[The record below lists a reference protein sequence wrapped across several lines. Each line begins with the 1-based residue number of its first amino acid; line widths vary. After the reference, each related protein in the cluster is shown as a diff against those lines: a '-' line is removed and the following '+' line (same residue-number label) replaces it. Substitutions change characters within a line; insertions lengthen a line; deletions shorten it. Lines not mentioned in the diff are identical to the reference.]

1 MTVQPAPGAASP
13 TQMTWWQRSA
23 RALRHPQYRRYFL
36 AQVPLVIGS
45 WIHSIALGWLM
56 WQLSASPWLLG
67 ILAVCDLGP
76 TFLLGPIT
84 GTIID
89 RSDPRRVLLITQAC
103 FIILVTLLAIL
114 TLTGMVTIPI
124 MIVLT
129 LLLGI
134 NAAFDSPARQALVG
148 ELVPAEDLRN
158 AIALNSMLFNVARL
172 IGPAVG
178 GAIVALFG
186 EGWCFVLKALAYLP
200 ALYVMAT
207 LTLPPRVAA
216 LRDSFFVQ
224 MREGFAFVRRHDEAG
239 RILLLVGTC
248 SFISVPYFS
257 FLPALADEMLRAD
270 ASAAG
275 LLMSITGIGAVA
287 AAITLTLH
295 DDLRPMRIWP
305 IWSSVL
311 LGLAQIGIGL
321 SGLFWLT
328 ALLALPMGFAILS
341 QNLAS
346 NTLLQHFA
354 PSGFRGRIMAMYSMM
369 MLGTVPLGSLVAG
382 AIGDRFGMPV
392 TFIGGGALCVL
403 VALLLAFTRQPPRRA
418 SGHVPPVAPI
428 HPVEHEVPLP

>member
-1 MTVQPAPGAASP
+1 MGSTPPAK
-13 TQMTWWQRSA
+13 MTWWQRAA
-23 RALRHPQYRRYFL
+23 RALKHEQYRRYFL
-36 AQVPLVIGS
+36 AQIPLVIGS

-89 RSDPRRVLLITQAC
+89 RSNPRRVLLITQLC
-103 FIILVTLLAIL
+103 FITLVTILAAL
-114 TLTGMVTIPI
+114 TLTGAVTIEI

-129 LLLGI
+129 LALGI
-134 NAAFDSPARQALVG
+134 TAAFDSPARQALVG

-186 EGWCFVLKALAYLP
+186 EGWCFVLKALAYIP
-200 ALYVMAT
+200 A
-207 LTLPPRVAA
+207 
-216 LRDSFFVQ
+216 FFVILSLRPPQREATTRENFFAQ
-224 MREGFAFVRRHDEAG
+224 MRDGFAFVRTHDEAG

-257 FLPALADEMLRAD
+257 FLPALASQMLGAD
-270 ASAAG
+270 ASVAG
-275 LLMSITGIGAVA
+275 MLMSITGIGAVA
-287 AAITLTLH
+287 AAITLTLL
-295 DDLRPMRIWP
+295 DDLKIMRIWP
-305 IWSSVL
+305 VWSSVL

-321 SGLFWLT
+321 SGALWLT

-341 QNLAS
+341 QNLSS

-354 PSGFRGRIMAMYSMM
+354 PPGFRGRIMAMYSMM

-392 TFIGGGALCVL
+392 TFIGGGVLCVV
-403 VALLLAFTRQPPRRA
+403 VALLLAFKPRLPL
-418 SGHVPPVAPI
+418 SGKGRVPPIPTI

>member
-1 MTVQPAPGAASP
+1 MTSQPAVGQAPQPGI
-13 TQMTWWQRSA
+13 TWWQRAA
-23 RALRHPQYRRYFL
+23 RALRHQQYRRYFY

-56 WQLSASPWLLG
+56 WRLSASPWLLG

-76 TFLLGPIT
+76 TFLLGPLT

-89 RSDPRRVLLITQAC
+89 RSNPRRVLLITQLC
-103 FIILVTLLAIL
+103 FLALVTLLA
-114 TLTGMVTIPI
+114 
-124 MIVLT
+124 VLT
-129 LLLGI
+129 LSNAVTIEIMIALTLALGI
-134 NAAFDSPARQALVG
+134 TAAFDSPARQTLVA

-178 GAIVALFG
+178 GSIVALFG
-186 EGWCFVLKALAYLP
+186 EGWCFVLKALAYIP
-200 ALYVMAT
+200 A
-207 LTLPPRVAA
+207 
-216 LRDSFFVQ
+216 FFVLLSLRLPQREATRREHFFTQ
-224 MREGFAFVRRHDEAG
+224 MRDGISFVRSHEEAG

-257 FLPALADEMLRAD
+257 FLPALASQMLGAD
-270 ASAAG
+270 ASGAG
-275 LLMSITGIGAVA
+275 MLMSITGIGAVA
-287 AAITLTLH
+287 AAITLTLL
-295 DDLRPMRIWP
+295 DDLKLMRIWP
-305 IWSSVL
+305 VWSTAL

-321 SGLFWLT
+321 SGVLWLS

-354 PSGFRGRIMAMYSMM
+354 PPGFRGRIMAMYSMM
-369 MLGTVPLGSLVAG
+369 MLGTVPLGSLAAG

-392 TFIGGGALCVL
+392 TFIGGGLLGVA
-403 VALLLAFTRQPPRRA
+403 VALLLAFKPRRPPA
-418 SGHVPPVAPI
+418 GKGHLPPIPTV

>member
-1 MTVQPAPGAASP
+1 
-13 TQMTWWQRSA
+13 MTWWQRSA
-23 RALRHPQYRRYFL
+23 RALRHQQYRRYFL

-89 RSDPRRVLLITQAC
+89 RSSPRHVLLVTQLC
-103 FIILVTLLAIL
+103 FIVVVTLLAVL
-114 TLTGMVTIPI
+114 TLTGMVTIFI

-129 LLLGI
+129 LMLGI
-134 NAAFDSPARQALVG
+134 NTAFDSPARQALVG
-148 ELVPAEDLRN
+148 ELVPADDLRN
-158 AIALNSMLFNVARL
+158 AIALNSMLFNIARL
-172 IGPAVG
+172 IGPAIG
-178 GAIVALFG
+178 GSIVALFG

-200 ALYVMAT
+200 AFYVMLT
-207 LTLPPRVAA
+207 LKLPPRLAA
-216 LRDSFFVQ
+216 KRDSFFLQ
-224 MREGFAFVRRHDEAG
+224 MREGFAFVRRHNEAG

-257 FLPALADEMLRAD
+257 FLPALADEMLGAD

-275 LLMSITGIGAVA
+275 VLMSITGIGAVA
-287 AAITLTLH
+287 AAVTLTLR
-295 DDLRPMRIWP
+295 DDLRLMRIWP
-305 IWSSVL
+305 AWSSVL
-311 LGLAQIGIGL
+311 LGLTQIGIGF
-321 SGLFWLT
+321 SGMFWLT

-354 PSGFRGRIMAMYSMM
+354 PPGFRGRIMAMYSMM

-392 TFIGGGALCVL
+392 TFIGGGILCVL
-403 VALLLAFTRQPPRRA
+403 IALLLALPPRRPIPA
-418 SGHVPPVAPI
+418 AGHVAPVAPVY
-428 HPVEHEVPLP
+428 PVEHEVPLP

>member
-1 MTVQPAPGAASP
+1 MTSQPAEGLAPQP
-13 TQMTWWQRSA
+13 RMTWWQRAA
-23 RALRHPQYRRYFL
+23 RALRHQQYRRYFY
-36 AQVPLVIGS
+36 AQIPLVIGS

-56 WQLSASPWLLG
+56 WKLSASPWLLG

-89 RSDPRRVLLITQAC
+89 RSNPRRMLLITQLC
-103 FIILVTLLAIL
+103 FLALVTLLAVL
-114 TLTGMVTIPI
+114 TLTGAVTIEI
-124 MIVLT
+124 MIVVT
-129 LLLGI
+129 LALGVT
-134 NAAFDSPARQALVG
+134 AAFDSPARQTLVA
-148 ELVPAEDLRN
+148 ELVPADDLRN

-178 GAIVALFG
+178 GSIVALFG
-186 EGWCFVLKALAYLP
+186 EGWCFVLKALAYIP
-200 ALYVMAT
+200 A
-207 LTLPPRVAA
+207 
-216 LRDSFFVQ
+216 FFVILSLRLPQREGAKRESFLAQ
-224 MREGFAFVRRHDEAG
+224 MREGVAFVRAHAEAG

-257 FLPALADEMLRAD
+257 FLPALASRMLDAD
-270 ASAAG
+270 ASVAG
-275 LLMSITGIGAVA
+275 MLMSITGIGAVA
-287 AAITLTLH
+287 AAITLTLL
-295 DDLRPMRIWP
+295 DDLKIMRIWP
-305 IWSSVL
+305 VWSSVL

-321 SGLFWLT
+321 SGMLWLS

-354 PSGFRGRIMAMYSMM
+354 PPGFRGRIMAMYSMM

-392 TFIGGGALCVL
+392 TFIGGGVL
-403 VALLLAFTRQPPRRA
+403 GVAVALLLALKPKRPP
-418 SGHVPPVAPI
+418 SGTGHVPPVPTI

>member
-1 MTVQPAPGAASP
+1 MQSATDISNPAPL
-13 TQMTWWQRSA
+13 TWWQRSA
-23 RALRHPQYRRYFL
+23 RALRHQQYRRYFL

-56 WQLSASPWLLG
+56 WELSASPWLLG

-84 GTIID
+84 GTVID
-89 RSDPRRVLLITQAC
+89 RTNPRRVLLVTQMM
-103 FIILVTLLAIL
+103 FVVLVTLLAAL
-114 TLTGMVTIPI
+114 TLSGAVTIPI

-129 LLLGI
+129 LALGI
-134 NAAFDSPARQALVG
+134 TAAFDSPARQALVG
-148 ELVPAEDLRN
+148 ELVPADDLRN

-178 GAIVALFG
+178 GTIVALFG
-186 EGWCFVLKALAYLP
+186 EGWCFVIKALAYLP
-200 ALYVMAT
+200 ALYVIFSLRLQVRETVM
-207 LTLPPRVAA
+207 RESFVA
-216 LRDSFFVQ
+216 Q
-224 MREGFAFVRRHDEAG
+224 MRAGFAFVRGHEEAG

-257 FLPALADEMLRAD
+257 FLPALAADMLGAD
-270 ASAAG
+270 ASVAG
-275 LLMSITGIGAVA
+275 MLMSITGIGAVT
-287 AAITLTLH
+287 AAITLTVL
-295 DDLRPMRIWP
+295 DDLNLMRFWP
-305 IWSSVL
+305 VWSSVL

-321 SGLFWLT
+321 SGALWLT

-341 QNLAS
+341 QNLSS

-354 PSGFRGRIMAMYSMM
+354 PPGFRGRIMAMYSMM

-382 AIGDRFGMPV
+382 AIGDRWGMPI
-392 TFIGGGALCVL
+392 TFVGGGVLCVL
-403 VALLLAFTRQPPRRA
+403 VALLLAIRPKPTPSG
-418 SGHVPPVAPI
+418 SGHLPPVPPI

>member
-1 MTVQPAPGAASP
+1 MPAAKIS
-13 TQMTWWQRSA
+13 WWQRAA
-23 RALRHPQYRRYFL
+23 RALKHEQYRRYFL
-36 AQVPLVIGS
+36 AQIPLVIGS

-84 GTIID
+84 GTVID
-89 RSDPRRVLLITQAC
+89 RSNPRRVLLVTQFC
-103 FIILVTLLAIL
+103 FITLVTVLAAL
-114 TLTGMVTIPI
+114 TLTGAVTIEI

-129 LLLGI
+129 LALGI
-134 NAAFDSPARQALVG
+134 TAAFDSPARQALVA
-148 ELVPAEDLRN
+148 ELVPADDLRN

-186 EGWCFVLKALAYLP
+186 EGWCFVLKALAYIPAFFVLLSLRLP
-200 ALYVMAT
+200 QREGT
-207 LTLPPRVAA
+207 R
-216 LRDSFFVQ
+216 RESFFTQ
-224 MREGFAFVRRHDEAG
+224 MRDGFAFVRGHDEAG

-257 FLPALADEMLRAD
+257 FLPALASQMLSAD
-270 ASAAG
+270 ASVAG
-275 LLMSITGIGAVA
+275 LLMSITGVGAVG
-287 AAITLTLH
+287 AAITLTLL
-295 DDLRPMRIWP
+295 DDLKVMRIWP
-305 IWSSVL
+305 VWSSVL
-311 LGLAQIGIGL
+311 LGLAQIGMGL
-321 SGLFWLT
+321 SGMLWLT

-341 QNLAS
+341 QNLSS

-354 PSGFRGRIMAMYSMM
+354 PPGFRGRIMAMYSMM

-392 TFIGGGALCVL
+392 TFIGGGVICV
-403 VALLLAFTRQPPRRA
+403 VVTLLLAIRPKRPL
-418 SGHVPPVAPI
+418 SGKGHVPPVPDI
-428 HPVEHEVPLP
+428 RPVEHEVPLP